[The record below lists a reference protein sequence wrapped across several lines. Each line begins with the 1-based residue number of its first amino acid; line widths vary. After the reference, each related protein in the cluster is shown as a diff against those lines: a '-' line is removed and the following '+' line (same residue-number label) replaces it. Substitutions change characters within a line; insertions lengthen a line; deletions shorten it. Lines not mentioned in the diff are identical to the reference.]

1 MRSRHTIPLFCIT
14 LLAAQSVAQPPSVEI
29 PTGACAGLLK
39 RSSVR
44 TLDAATDHGP
54 IESHYDVYLDFD
66 NLLSYSTV
74 VFEQVSGGQD
84 FARSF
89 VFADGRPFTIEPSAL
104 AAYALDFRTRVETSE
119 QLFEIYG
126 RLIPVNGGESF
137 LMVTSSD
144 TGTPF
149 SGVCQKI

>member
-1 MRSRHTIPLFCIT
+1 MRLRDKPLLFSIT
-14 LLAAQSVAQPPSVEI
+14 LLAAQSFAQPPSVEI

-39 RSSVR
+39 RSTLR

-54 IESHYDVYLDFD
+54 IESHYDIYLDFD

-74 VFEQVSGGQD
+74 VFEQLSGGQD
-84 FARSF
+84 FARSI
-89 VFADGRPFTIEPSAL
+89 VFTDGQPFTIERSTI
-104 AAYALDFRTRVETSE
+104 AAYALDFRTNVETAE